1 MISIVVAID
10 SKNGIGKNND
20 LLFHIPADFKRM
32 HQIISGHPL
41 VIGRRTFE
49 SIGRVIPNNTS
60 IIITRGD
67 YKFPEFVKTEEEKA
81 KCIVVHSLEEALLQ
95 AQGKEGSDEIIVF
108 GGGQIFKE
116 ALEKNLVDR
125 LYLTI
130 VEARL
135 DSPPESPARR
145 GDFGA
150 DTFFPDYSNFK
161 KVISEEEYESR
172 GYKFKYLTLE
182 R

>member
-1 MISIVVAID
+1 MD
-10 SKNGIGKNND
+10 SKNGIGKEND
-20 LLFHIPADFKRM
+20 LLFRIPEDFARM
-32 HQIISGHPL
+32 QSLTMGHP
-41 VIGRRTFE
+41 IIMGRKTFE
-49 SIGRVIPNNTS
+49 SIGRVLPKRANIV
-60 IIITRGD
+60 ITQNPD
-67 YKFPEFVKTEEEKA
+67 FQPQNVTVVHSFEEGIEKA
-81 KCIVVHSLEEALLQ
+81 KEA
-95 AQGKEGSDEIIVF
+95 EGAGEIFIF

-116 ALEKNLVDR
+116 ALEKNIVDT

-150 DTFFPDYSNFK
+150 DTFFPDFSKYK
-161 KVISEEEYESR
+161 IKSEEERESN
-172 GYKFKYLTLE
+172 GYKYKFLTLE